1 MRSNTAN
8 PEDKLI
14 SLDRM
19 RYTKDKLSANLVLF
33 AIILDALYFVKLY
46 QMDRGSYFYNWEIG
60 ASVIYNLLFL
70 LIAFLC
76 SEGCKN
82 RLSGY
87 MPTLLFL
94 GVMQFVRITQMPAKA
109 LKAVI
114 IVGDTETSAITK
126 GEYAYLITLL
136 IVSGICLLVA
146 AVTNTVNNK
155 RLHDY
160 MKTLEKSA

>member
-1 MRSNTAN
+1 MRTKAAT
-8 PEDKLI
+8 PEEKQI

-33 AIILDALYFVKLY
+33 AIILDALYFVKVY

-87 MPTLLFL
+87 MPTMLFL
-94 GVMQFVRITQMPAKA
+94 GVMQFVRVTQLPAKA
-109 LKAVI
+109 LKAMI
-114 IVGDTETSAITK
+114 IIGDTETSAITQ
-126 GEYAYLITLL
+126 GEYTYLIALL
-136 IVSGICLLVA
+136 IVSGTCLLVA

-155 RLHDY
+155 RLNDY